1 MHELVAENDRLRQ
14 ERDALELQLRQAQ
27 KMEVVGHLTGGVAHD
42 LNNVLTVIIGA
53 IEVLVEVVA
62 DRPDVATLARMIDA
76 AAARGGDLTQ
86 RLLAFARKQPP
97 QPREVD
103 VNSLVMEAAK
113 LLRPTLGTRVQVL
126 TRLAGDTSCSLIDPS
141 QLDHAILNL
150 ALNAR
155 DAMADGG
162 RLTIETSN
170 VVLDDDDVS
179 MSGEIIAGNYV
190 MVAVSDSGHGIPAD
204 ILERV
209 FEPFFTT
216 KDVGKGSGLGL
227 SMVYGF
233 VKQSNGHVSISSEV
247 GHGTTVR
254 IYLPSVIGAAR
265 PAEVVTTPDLEGG
278 RETILV
284 VEDDPLVR
292 RLIVRQIKSL
302 GYATL
307 VVVNVAEAMA
317 ILESPQEIDLLLTDM
332 IMPGSMNGRQLAD
345 AALRHRAALKVLF
358 TSGYSERAVIRHGQL
373 DAGALLLEKPYRK
386 SDLARML
393 RAAIAA

>member
-1 MHELVAENDRLRQ
+1 
-14 ERDALELQLRQAQ
+14 
-27 KMEVVGHLTGGVAHD
+27 
-42 LNNVLTVIIGA
+42 
-53 IEVLVEVVA
+53 
-62 DRPDVATLARMIDA
+62 
-76 AAARGGDLTQ
+76 
-86 RLLAFARKQPP
+86 
-97 QPREVD
+97 
-103 VNSLVMEAAK
+103 
-113 LLRPTLGTRVQVL
+113 
-126 TRLAGDTSCSLIDPS
+126 
-141 QLDHAILNL
+141 
-150 ALNAR
+150 
-155 DAMADGG
+155 
-162 RLTIETSN
+162 
-170 VVLDDDDVS
+170 
-179 MSGEIIAGNYV
+179 
-190 MVAVSDSGHGIPAD
+190 
-204 ILERV
+204 
-209 FEPFFTT
+209 
-216 KDVGKGSGLGL
+216 
-227 SMVYGF
+227 MVYSF
-233 VKQSNGHVSISSEV
+233 VKQSHGHISISSEV

-254 IYLPSVIGAAR
+254 LYLPSVIGAAR
-265 PAEVVTTPDLEGG
+265 PAEVVTTSDLEGG